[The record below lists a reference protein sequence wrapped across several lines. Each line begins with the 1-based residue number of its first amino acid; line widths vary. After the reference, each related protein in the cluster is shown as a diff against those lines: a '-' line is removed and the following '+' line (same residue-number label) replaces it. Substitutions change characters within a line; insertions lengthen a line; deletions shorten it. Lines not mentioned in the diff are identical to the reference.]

1 MTKMLTIDGNEA
13 VASVAFRVSE
23 VIAIYPITP
32 SSGMGELSDEW
43 AAQGK
48 ANIWGSIPKVVELQ
62 SEGGAAGTVH
72 GALQAGALATTFT
85 ASQGLLL
92 MIPNMYKIAGE
103 LTPTVFHV
111 AARAVA
117 THALSIF
124 GDHSDVMSTR
134 GTGFALLS
142 SNSVQ
147 EAHDMA
153 VIATAAT
160 LAGRIPVL
168 HFFDGFRTSHEV
180 AKIAAVDDPVLH
192 EMLPQELIGAHRAR
206 ALSPEHPVLRGTS
219 QNPDVFFQAREAQNP
234 WFDAFPGI
242 VQQNMDKFSRLTGRQ
257 YNLFDYFGAPDAER
271 VIVLMGSG
279 AETAQETVE
288 HLNRHGERVGLLKVR
303 LFRPWAPAALLAALP
318 ATTRAIAV
326 LDRCKEPGADGEPL
340 FKDVLVALA
349 EDFGD
354 ESPHFAAMP
363 KVIGGR
369 YGLGSK
375 EFNPAMVLAVFERLT
390 ATGTTSKVGSPRA
403 KRSFTIGIND
413 DLSGL
418 SLPFDAS
425 FRTDAAHDT
434 FAAVFYGL
442 GSDGTVSA
450 NKNSIKIIG
459 DETALHAQG
468 YFVYDSKKSGAM
480 TVSHLRFGPAPI
492 RSAYLTGEG
501 DSRFIACHQP
511 LFLETHD
518 LLVHAAPGAVFLL
531 NTNVPPERVWT
542 TLPPAMQRRMV
553 EKKIIFYI
561 IDAYQVALEA
571 DMGRRINTVMQTCFF
586 AISGILPQEEA
597 IAAIKH
603 AVEKTYGRKGRRIA
617 ELNYRA
623 IDKTLACLHQVTVPE
638 LASSES
644 VQPIASPQISNFVQK
659 LTIPLIAG
667 KGDSL
672 PVSLFPADGTWPT
685 GTARYEKRNLAL
697 QIPVLET
704 DLCTQ
709 CGKCV
714 FVCPHSAIRAK
725 VFPVELA
732 ARAPETFKQMPP
744 RSRDY
749 PAGWRMSYQVAPED
763 CTGCTLCV
771 EVCPI
776 RDKSNVSRKA
786 LNMAE
791 QPPLR
796 EQEAENWAFFLT
808 LPDYDRRLAKRGTVP
823 GSMLLP
829 PLFEFSG
836 ACVGCGETPYIRL
849 ATQLFG
855 DRMLIA
861 NATGCS
867 SIYGGNLPTTPYC
880 TNAEGRGPAWNNS
893 LFEDNAEFGL
903 GMRLATDKLA
913 DAARTQLRA
922 MDLEI
927 GDRMVDSLLHA
938 DQTSEA
944 GIHEQRD
951 RVAALLAK
959 LSHIATPAAEQ
970 LAAVA
975 EYLIRRSVWIIGG
988 DGWAYDIGFGGLDHV
1003 LSSGADVNIL
1013 VLDTEVYSNTGGQ
1026 NSKATPRGA
1035 VAKFAAGGQPNRKKD
1050 LARIAMDYEN
1060 VFVAKVAYGAKDTH
1074 TLKAFIDAES
1084 YPGVSIIIAYSPCIA
1099 HGVDMSHNHRQQD
1112 LAVKSGHWPL
1122 LRYDPRLREQGKHP
1136 MSVDS
1141 AAPSIPFR
1149 EFARHEARFTVL
1161 ERQHPDAAERFMV
1174 QAESDARLRHQEYLE
1189 LAEMALPEV
1198 VIEEKAQEAAEQEQ
1212 ISNA

>member
-1 MTKMLTIDGNEA
+1 MKHMLTIDGNEA
-13 VASVAFRVSE
+13 VAHVAFRISE

-43 AAQGK
+43 SAQGK
-48 ANIWGSIPKVVELQ
+48 LNIWGSVPRVVELQ

-111 AARAVA
+111 AARALA

-124 GDHSDVMSTR
+124 GDHSDVMATR
-134 GTGFALLS
+134 ATGFALLA

-153 VIATAAT
+153 AIATAST

-180 AKIAAVDDPVLH
+180 AKIETVDDAVLH
-192 EMLPQELIGAHRAR
+192 NLLPQEPIIELRGR
-206 ALSPEHPVLRGTS
+206 ALSPERPVLRGTS

-234 WFDAFPGI
+234 WFDAFPDV
-242 VQQNMDKFSRLTGRQ
+242 VQQAMDSFGQLTGRK
-257 YNLFDYFGAPDAER
+257 YRLFDYVGAPDAER
-271 VIVLMGSG
+271 VIILMGSG
-279 AETAQETVE
+279 AETVQETVE
-288 HLNRHGERVGLLKVR
+288 HMNRHGEKVGLLKVR

-318 ATTRAIAV
+318 ASTRRIAV
-326 LDRCKEPGADGEPL
+326 LDRCKEPGAAGEPL
-340 FKDVLVALA
+340 YKDVMVALA
-349 EDFGD
+349 EDLGSA
-354 ESPHFAAMP
+354 SPRFASLP
-363 KVIGGR
+363 QVIGGR

-375 EFNPAMVLAVFERLT
+375 EFNPAMVQAIFAALDDGAARRRFT
-390 ATGTTSKVGSPRA
+390 VGIA
-403 KRSFTIGIND
+403 D
-413 DLSGL
+413 DVTGL
-418 SLPFDAS
+418 SLPFDAA
-425 FRTDAAHDT
+425 FRTDATAET

-459 DETALHAQG
+459 DETELYAQG

-480 TVSHLRFGPAPI
+480 TVSHLRFGPQPI
-492 RSAYLTGEG
+492 RSAYLTGDG
-501 DSRFIACHQP
+501 DAKFIACHQP
-511 LFLETHD
+511 LFVEHHD
-518 LLVHAAPGAVFLL
+518 LLAHAAPGAVFLL
-531 NTNVPPERVWT
+531 NTHLPPERVFA
-542 TLPPAMQRRMV
+542 TLPVAMQRRMID
-553 EKKIIFYI
+553 KQIRFYV
-561 IDAYQVALEA
+561 IDAYQVAQEA

-586 AISGILPQEEA
+586 AISGILPQEDA

-623 IDKTLACLHQVTVPE
+623 IDRTLACLSQVPLPADATDNAGTV
-638 LASSES
+638 SR
-644 VQPIASPQISNFVQK
+644 
-659 LTIPLIAG
+659 IAG
-667 KGDSL
+667 RPLTDFVRQLTLPMIAGHGDAL

-714 FVCPHSAIRAK
+714 FVCPHAAIRAK
-725 VFPVELA
+725 AFPAELA
-732 ARAPETFKQMPP
+732 DDAPPSFKHMAP
-744 RSRDY
+744 RSKEY
-749 PAGWRMSYQVAPED
+749 PASWNISYQVAPED

-786 LNMAE
+786 LNMAD

-796 EQEAENWAFFLT
+796 AQEAENWEFFLK
-808 LPDYDRRLAKRGTVP
+808 LPDYDRRIVKRGTVP
-823 GSMLLP
+823 GAALLP

-855 DRMLIA
+855 DRMLVA

-867 SIYGGNLPTTPYC
+867 SIYGGNLPTTPYT

-903 GMRLATDKLA
+903 GMRLATDQLA
-913 DAARTQLRA
+913 EAARTQLKA
-922 MDLEI
+922 LALEV
-927 GDRMVDSLLHA
+927 GDEVVKALLHA
-938 DQTSEA
+938 DQSTEA
-944 GIHEQRD
+944 GIFEQRE
-951 RVAALLAK
+951 RVAALQVRLGH
-959 LSHIATPAAEQ
+959 LATPQAAS
-970 LAAVA
+970 LSAIAD
-975 EYLIRRSVWIIGG
+975 YLVRRSVWIIGG

-1035 VAKFAAGGQPNRKKD
+1035 VAKFAAGGQNNRKKD

-1074 TLKAFIDAES
+1074 TLKAFLDAES

-1099 HGVDMSHNHRQQD
+1099 HGVDMSHNHSQQD

-1122 LRYDPRLREQGKHP
+1122 LRYDPRRREQGANP
-1136 MSVDS
+1136 LSVDS
-1141 AAPSIPFR
+1141 AAPSVPFR
-1149 EFARHEARFTVL
+1149 EFARNEARFTVL
-1161 ERQHPDAAERFMV
+1161 ERQHPEAAARFMD
-1174 QAESDARLRHQEYLE
+1174 QAESDARLRHQEYVE
-1189 LAEMALPEV
+1189 LAGLLLPETM
-1198 VIEEKAQEAAEQEQ
+1198 IAEQAAEAAESPE
-1212 ISNA
+1212 NKEKPHA